1 MGKKYNRDKKE
12 KLVNRINK
20 LRSTE
25 DFVKV
30 YNIIQKRE
38 SLATKEVE
46 KSTMMF
52 FHDLKDDTYAEID
65 KFVKKTIKKYDNNE
79 DSVVTTD
86 LQEYQPYSQDEFPHQ
101 KHINPKL
108 KYSNRERN
116 LIKRTQYNRNL
127 QEENGSE
134 VMYCQFDVN
143 NLTDTMTETENGED
157 VENEEDAEI
166 NEPVKKSTK
175 KAIKESTKKAIRESS
190 HVNKMPTKVTKPKA
204 KRK

>member
-1 MGKKYNRDKKE
+1 MGKKYNRDRKE
-12 KLVNRINK
+12 RLVNRINK
-20 LRSTE
+20 LRTTE

-38 SLATKEVE
+38 NLATKEVE
-46 KSTMMF
+46 DSTMMF
-52 FHDLKDDTYAEID
+52 FHDLKDETYAEID
-65 KFVKKTIKKYDNNE
+65 KFVKKTLKKHNNDEDNIT
-79 DSVVTTD
+79 TTD

-127 QEENGSE
+127 QEENGSD

-143 NLTDTMTETENGED
+143 NLTDTVTETEKQIAEVDNDKVED
-157 VENEEDAEI
+157 KTEEKEKSSKS
-166 NEPVKKSTK
+166 KKTK
-175 KAIKESTKKAIRESS
+175 KTKK
-190 HVNKMPTKVTKPKA
+190 TKTKTKTKA
-204 KRK
+204 GSKSKTKKVAK